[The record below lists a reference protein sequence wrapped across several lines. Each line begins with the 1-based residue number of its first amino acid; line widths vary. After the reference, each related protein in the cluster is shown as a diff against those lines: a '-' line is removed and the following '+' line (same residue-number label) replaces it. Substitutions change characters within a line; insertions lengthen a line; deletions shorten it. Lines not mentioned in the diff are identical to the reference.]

1 MLECAS
7 FGDETAVNKGKKHKC
22 WQAPLKMPEFT
33 LAARNDRQC
42 MFVVWLFFSLMEE
55 STKPI
60 SFSPESLSQYQ
71 PMGRAQMRSALV
83 FPPRIIFLRKSVHFD
98 KRKERAAGYLEDV
111 KFDY

>member
-71 PMGRAQMRSALV
+71 PWTRADAVRPRVSAANHI
-83 FPPRIIFLRKSVHFD
+83 PPQECAFR
-98 KRKERAAGYLEDV
+98 
-111 KFDY
+111 